1 MLDDIVFESA
11 SAAKDALE
19 MLLDHNVRNGWTS
32 AADAME
38 IIDGNRGVPN
48 DETYG
53 WTGFA
58 GANIE
63 DTGEGF
69 RLNLPDTRPL

>member
-1 MLDDIVFESA
+1 MLDDIVFESQQT
-11 SAAKDALE
+11 AKDALE
-19 MLLDHNVRNGWTS
+19 MLLDHNTQNGWTS

-53 WTGFA
+53 WASFA
-58 GANIE
+58 GASIE
-63 DTGEGF
+63 ATGEGF
-69 RLNLPDTRPL
+69 RVNLPDSRPL